1 MDETLR
7 FYTFA
12 ALAGLG
18 ALATA
23 FVWKRLR
30 RKTPEQL
37 EQERRR
43 RISEIGRIT
52 GGTVIDVSEM
62 TTDKGSAEIQLLSYQ
77 CNVAGLRYEAAH
89 DVTSLRHRVNLHTF
103 PA

>member
-37 EQERRR
+37 EHERRR

-52 GGTVIDVSEM
+52 GGTLIDVSEM
-62 TTDKGSAEIQLLSYQ
+62 TTYTGSADIQLLIYQ
-77 CNVAGLRYEAAH
+77 YHLTGARYQASQ
-89 DVTSLRHRVNLHTF
+89 DVTTIPHRLALLT
-103 PA
+103 